1 MSKYK
6 AEWKPGSANYLFWTE
21 VLVDRKITSLAW
33 DNGRLVGFELDHAE
47 QINIVVNEN
56 GVATL
61 AIKD

>member
-6 AEWKPGSANYLFWTE
+6 AEWKPGEANYLFWTE
-21 VLVDRKITSLAW
+21 VLVGKTITSLAW
-33 DNGRLVGFELDHAE
+33 DNGRLVGFGLDDTE
-47 QINIVVNEN
+47 EINIISNEN